1 MESGCHIV
9 GVASPPGESLDVEQI
24 GSVYEG
30 IMGYTVNRATRIS
43 IGVNSKPKGSKH
55 STTVVVDVEGLL
67 AAKPGDRA
75 KLLKEWANCELAANA
90 AKGVKEAQTILQGE
104 RLRQRCTDRCYRATG
119 FRAN

>member
-1 MESGCHIV
+1 MLD
-9 GVASPPGESLDVEQI
+9 GERLSYRSLDVEQI

-67 AAKPGDRA
+67 AAKSGDRA
-75 KLLKEWANCELAANA
+75 KLLKEWANCELAANE
-90 AKGVKEAQTILQGE
+90 AKGVKEAQTNEALIAAIG
-104 RLRQRCTDRCYRATG
+104 
-119 FRAN
+119 